1 VYVLFTK
8 EPISRS
14 RNDPELPTNFMSNNK
29 KPDTKVFFFFGDA
42 SGCLATTGIAF
53 INKVPFNGRINN
65 MSALINFATR
75 GGTVLA
81 IAGIINEFFLYD
93 GALIY
98 RLLWFRLGT
107 IDFDYMT

>member
-1 VYVLFTK
+1 
-8 EPISRS
+8 
-14 RNDPELPTNFMSNNK
+14 
-29 KPDTKVFFFFGDA
+29 
-42 SGCLATTGIAF
+42 
-53 INKVPFNGRINN
+53 

-98 RLLWFRLGT
+98 LSVYFLCPAGT
-107 IDFDYMT
+107 DDNHDYLALHSLP